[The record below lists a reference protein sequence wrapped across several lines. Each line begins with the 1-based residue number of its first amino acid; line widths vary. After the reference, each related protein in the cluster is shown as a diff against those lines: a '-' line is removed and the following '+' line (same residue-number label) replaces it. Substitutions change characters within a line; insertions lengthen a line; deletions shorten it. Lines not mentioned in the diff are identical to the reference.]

1 MHRSLS
7 LSLSHIRSL
16 TLTRQPPLP
25 PSAHR
30 TAIPAGG
37 DGLFSEWRLGRA
49 RRVGELEL
57 EEGEK
62 REGEREE
69 NGEKRAL
76 SYWPV
81 SHTHT
86 VVAREGTCINGIG
99 FT

>member
-1 MHRSLS
+1 M
-7 LSLSHIRSL
+7 
-16 TLTRQPPLP
+16 
-25 PSAHR
+25 
-30 TAIPAGG
+30 
-37 DGLFSEWRLGRA
+37 
-49 RRVGELEL
+49 GELEL